1 MYKIKC
7 TNAQTM
13 QLASSGQ
20 ALIVVAPRC
29 RRVVVRHCQLSVVV
43 RHCRGLCWPALAFAS
58 LRCIIGR
65 R

>member
-20 ALIVVAPRC
+20 ALVVVAPHYI
-29 RRVVVRHCQLSVVV
+29 VPDDPSS
-43 RHCRGLCWPALAFAS
+43 RGPVNP
-58 LRCIIGR
+58 
-65 R
+65 